1 MKFILVAAVVLLAL
15 AQGSFAQDASDLE
28 QVSEYFENLKNKMT
42 ADVTAFLSNQDLTS
56 QAQTFMEERKTQL
69 EPLATQIQD
78 QLRTA
83 AAKLEEHMK
92 PLAENVQPM
101 VENFQKQ
108 MEDLLKRLMDQT
120 RPVGN

>member
-1 MKFILVAAVVLLAL
+1 MKFSLIAAVVLLAL
-15 AQGSFAQDASDLE
+15 AQGSFAQDAADLE
-28 QVSEYFENLKNKMT
+28 QVGQYFEELKNKMT
-42 ADVTAFLSNQDLTS
+42 ADVTAFLSSQDLAG
-56 QAQTFMEERKTQL
+56 QAQTFVEDRKTQL
-69 EPLATQIQD
+69 EPLATQIQE
-78 QLRTA
+78 QLKTA

-120 RPVGN
+120 RSVAQ